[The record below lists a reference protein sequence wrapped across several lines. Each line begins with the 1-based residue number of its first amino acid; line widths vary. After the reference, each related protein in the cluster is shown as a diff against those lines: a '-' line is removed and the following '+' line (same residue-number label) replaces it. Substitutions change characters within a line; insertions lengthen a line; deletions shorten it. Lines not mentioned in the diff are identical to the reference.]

1 MAELSEVG
9 SCRNTRKL
17 GQHKGAAHKLALLNG
32 RPHEF
37 ISGGEDGL
45 IMGLDVRNSEPDKLI
60 VQVSTS
66 IFEPSRLS
74 LYVLAFMSAAFNI
87 SSSS

>member
-60 VQVSTS
+60 VQVIYITISTFTS
-66 IFEPSRLS
+66 
-74 LYVLAFMSAAFNI
+74 VLPCGIQAYFI
-87 SSSS
+87 GWV